1 VNEDDPAGELA
12 PHFGIR
18 SMSSHAKR
26 FDDVIVAIDDAN
38 ARDPKII
45 EIDGGAVP
53 AELLYGQRM
62 SDALAVMAADA
73 SELLRIAVRGQH
85 IERWTSPRSGYP
97 VGRAGY
103 LKWRNDLK
111 EYHARR
117 LGEIMTAA
125 GYRPQDGARVGAL
138 VRKERLRSDPEAQTL
153 EDTACIVFLAHY
165 LADFIGKTD
174 EAKLARILAQTWN
187 KMSVQGRTHA
197 EKLDLP
203 PSVLALIKR
212 GLERTGEV
220 RDF

>member
-1 VNEDDPAGELA
+1 MKTIRQEDS
-12 PHFGIR
+12 R
-18 SMSSHAKR
+18 RMSSHGKR
-26 FDDVIVAIDDAN
+26 FDDVIAAIDDAN
-38 ARDPKII
+38 ACDPKIVQI
-45 EIDGGAVP
+45 AGRTVP

-62 SDALAVMAADA
+62 SDALARMAANA

-85 IERWTSPRSGYP
+85 IERWTSPRTGYP

-111 EYHARR
+111 EFHARR
-117 LGEIMTAA
+117 LDEIMTAA
-125 GYRPQDGARVGAL
+125 GYGPQDAARVGAL

-187 KMSVQGRTHA
+187 KMSAQGRAHVET
-197 EKLDLP
+197 LDLP
-203 PSVLALIKR
+203 PSVLALIER
-212 GLERTGEV
+212 GLSQIKGEATL
-220 RDF
+220 

>member
-1 VNEDDPAGELA
+1 MTTIGEDDS
-12 PHFGIR
+12 R
-18 SMSSHAKR
+18 RMSSPAKR
-26 FDDVIVAIDDAN
+26 FDDVIAAIDDAN
-38 ARDPKII
+38 ARDPKIVQVA
-45 EIDGGAVP
+45 GRTVP

-62 SDALAVMAADA
+62 SDALAGMAADA

-85 IERWTSPRSGYP
+85 IERWTSPRTGYP

-125 GYRPQDGARVGAL
+125 GYGPQDAARVGAL

-165 LADFIGKTD
+165 LADFMGKTD

-187 KMSVQGRTHA
+187 KMSAQGRAHA
-197 EKLDLP
+197 DKLDLP
-203 PSVLALIKR
+203 PSVLALLER
-212 GLERTGEV
+212 GLGQIRGEATL
-220 RDF
+220 